1 MSLLRVAGVLMWMLL
16 LASCGFGAKLP
27 RLPPDAKV
35 LAFGDS
41 LTFGIGA
48 NPGQSY
54 PDVLQGLIG
63 REVINAGVP
72 GEVSAEGLKRLPR
85 VLDSYRPKVI
95 ILCHGL
101 NDLLGKLDTEQ
112 TADNIRTMIRL
123 AQSRGIGVVLMAVPR
138 FRLEI
143 APALFYGTIATEFAV
158 PYDPGVVSRILNDDA
173 LKSDRI
179 HPNGQGYRVMAEAV
193 AARLREAGAI

>member
-1 MSLLRVAGVLMWMLL
+1 MSLWRVAGVLMWAFLL
-16 LASCGFGAKLP
+16 TACGFGAKLP
-27 RLPPDAKV
+27 KLPADAKV

-48 NPGQSY
+48 HLGRSY
-54 PDVLQGLIG
+54 PDVLQSLIG

-72 GEVSAEGLKRLPR
+72 GEASAEGLERLPR

-95 ILCHGL
+95 VLCHGL
-101 NDLLGKLDTEQ
+101 NDLLGKQDTER
-112 TADNIRTMIRL
+112 TAGNIRAMIRL

-143 APALFYGTIATEFAV
+143 APALFYSTIATEFAV
-158 PYDPGVVSRILNDDA
+158 PYDSGTVSRILNDET

-179 HPNGQGYRVMAEAV
+179 HPNDQGYRIMAEAV